1 MTESDPKQKRR
12 PLAKRNK
19 SDVGAL
25 TTDYRPKDDKKM
37 FITTASEETKLRLQR
52 CGFVYFAKSM
62 GRYFFSYDER
72 KMKVMRGFDKLEDI
86 EFTDILTFDV

>member
-1 MTESDPKQKRR
+1 MTESAPKQKRR

-19 SDVGAL
+19 SDLGTL
-25 TTDYRPKDDKKM
+25 SNDYRDKNDKKM
-37 FITTASEETKLRLQR
+37 FITTADETTKLKLQR
-52 CGFVYFAKSM
+52 NGFIYFAKSM

-72 KMKVMRGFDKLEDI
+72 KIKLMRSFDRLEDI